1 MLKRVGTL
9 VTGRVQM
16 TALLA
21 LNDEGAPMSDK
32 KHAAA
37 FATLGVPAFACTPD
51 LFPDLMAAVIQR
63 QDINRWVA
71 SQGINTSR
79 KTG

>member
-1 MLKRVGTL
+1 
-9 VTGRVQM
+9 
-16 TALLA
+16 
-21 LNDEGAPMSDK
+21 MSDK